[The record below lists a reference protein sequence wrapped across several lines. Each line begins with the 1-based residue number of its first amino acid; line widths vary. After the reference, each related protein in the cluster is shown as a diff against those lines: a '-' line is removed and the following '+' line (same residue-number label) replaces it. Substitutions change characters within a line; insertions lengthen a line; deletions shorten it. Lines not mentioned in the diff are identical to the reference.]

1 MQINSLDSIR
11 NDIVNNNLLTKEEE
25 VTLSEKIIEGDTI
38 ARDKLIS
45 SNYRLAVSM
54 AKKYYRNGINFDDLL
69 QESFIG
75 LVKAVDRFDH
85 TRGFKFS
92 TYACWWIKQACLQ
105 YINEHTTVMKVP
117 THSRLLS
124 SKIKKFIAE
133 FEERFGQKPSDEE
146 ISESFGVTID
156 AVKNSAKSD
165 TQYLSIDKNEDDDGE
180 NKRSL
185 LDKID
190 SVSVSPEVSYENK
203 QLLTIIKKHLRS
215 LSPREEI
222 VIRLRFGIQEDIY
235 NTNDFPRYKD

>member
-11 NDIVNNNLLTKEEE
+11 NDIVNNGLLTKEEE
-25 VTLSEKIIEGDTI
+25 KTLSSKIKQGDKV
-38 ARDKLIS
+38 AREKLIA
-45 SNYRLAVSM
+45 SNYRLAVSI
-54 AKKYYRNGINFDDLL
+54 AKKYYRAGINFDDLL

-105 YINEHTTVMKVP
+105 YINEHTSVMKVP

-124 SKIKKFIAE
+124 AKIKKFIVE
-133 FEERFGQKPSDEE
+133 FEEKFGQKPSNEE
-146 ISESFGVTID
+146 ISESFGVTVD

-165 TQYLSIDKNEDDDGE
+165 TQYLSIDKSSDDD

-190 SVSVSPEVSYENK
+190 SIAISPEVSYENK
-203 QLLTIIKKHLRS
+203 QLLTIIKKHLKS

-222 VIRLRFGIQEDIY
+222 VIRLRFGIQEDLY
-235 NTNDFPRYKD
+235 NTADFPRYEV